1 MVRRAFTGFHAAP
14 AAYAEA
20 GDDLSVEHI
29 LDDEGWREALIELL
43 HPFDIYNLS
52 VCIVASMS

>member
-20 GDDLSVEHI
+20 GDDLGVEHI
-29 LDDEGWREALIELL
+29 LDDEGWREALIEFLQ
-43 HPFDIYNLS
+43 PFDIYL
-52 VCIVASMS
+52 VGLIVASMS